1 MAKYKQESITAAFA
15 LDGLTCSSCSQS
27 VTEAIRSLSLRN
39 DNDQDI
45 GTDDTIDIEEK
56 KEAARMN
63 MNMHIAIDKD
73 SIQVALFP
81 EPKLTLV
88 YYSYST
94 GDSDSDGSSTA
105 RSENLEDRADI
116 IDQIIDC
123 IEGIGFGAELLST
136 TASNGDLSPDDQ
148 DIENGHQGAPN
159 TNVRRTVILK
169 VQQNALAVR
178 DFLKE
183 QEQQEHQDVHN
194 VKWMAAD
201 LGSSRAAAKK
211 RRFRSSQ
218 RAREDQE
225 SEHISGDTSTTT
237 ATATGASIE
246 LTYNTHTNGIRKII
260 SSIQTCPSV
269 QNLGGC
275 GTIEVIDPQ
284 SYQNMASKA
293 SRRRQ
298 QEIESYRRS
307 FLFAA
312 IFAVP
317 IAIISMVFV
326 HIPILRKILHTKPFL
341 NINWE
346 EILAFLLAT
355 PVQFYSGARFYKEAY
370 YSIRSRHLGMGF
382 LIASGT
388 TAAYL
393 YSVFVVIY
401 NAVRDT
407 GSSGE
412 MHMGADDSD
421 GGDHERLMQ
430 AFETSALLIMFVLL
444 GKYLESK
451 VKVSTSEALSELSKL
466 TPDTATLV
474 GVMSVDQDG
483 VENENTFQE
492 CEEESIPL
500 TLLQRNDVLLV
511 RPGEKVPTD
520 GTIVHG
526 TTTVDESMLT
536 GESVPVTKT
545 VGDTFIGGTMNI
557 DGSVRIHVETVGS
570 GTTLAKIIQ
579 LIESAQASKAPIQ
592 EFADYISARF
602 VPIVFGIS
610 ILTYIV
616 WASLL
621 QSSVLDSVKYDWAY
635 RNEGLNDWT
644 LPLLFS
650 ISCLVIACPC
660 ALGLATP
667 TAVMVG
673 SGVGA
678 KYGVLIKG
686 GEALERAS
694 KVDVVVFDKTGKYA
708 CAFEFLFAL

>member
-1 MAKYKQESITAAFA
+1 
-15 LDGLTCSSCSQS
+15 
-27 VTEAIRSLSLRN
+27 
-39 DNDQDI
+39 
-45 GTDDTIDIEEK
+45 
-56 KEAARMN
+56 
-63 MNMHIAIDKD
+63 
-73 SIQVALFP
+73 
-81 EPKLTLV
+81 
-88 YYSYST
+88 
-94 GDSDSDGSSTA
+94 
-105 RSENLEDRADI
+105 
-116 IDQIIDC
+116 
-123 IEGIGFGAELLST
+123 
-136 TASNGDLSPDDQ
+136 
-148 DIENGHQGAPN
+148 
-159 TNVRRTVILK
+159 
-169 VQQNALAVR
+169 
-178 DFLKE
+178 
-183 QEQQEHQDVHN
+183 
-194 VKWMAAD
+194 
-201 LGSSRAAAKK
+201 
-211 RRFRSSQ
+211 
-218 RAREDQE
+218 
-225 SEHISGDTSTTT
+225 
-237 ATATGASIE
+237 
-246 LTYNTHTNGIRKII
+246 
-260 SSIQTCPSV
+260 
-269 QNLGGC
+269 
-275 GTIEVIDPQ
+275 
-284 SYQNMASKA
+284 
-293 SRRRQ
+293 
-298 QEIESYRRS
+298 
-307 FLFAA
+307 
-312 IFAVP
+312 
-317 IAIISMVFV
+317 
-326 HIPILRKILHTKPFL
+326 
-341 NINWE
+341 
-346 EILAFLLAT
+346 
-355 PVQFYSGARFYKEAY
+355 
-370 YSIRSRHLGMGF
+370 
-382 LIASGT
+382 
-388 TAAYL
+388 
-393 YSVFVVIY
+393 
-401 NAVRDT
+401 
-407 GSSGE
+407 
-412 MHMGADDSD
+412 
-421 GGDHERLMQ
+421 MQ

-708 CAFEFLFAL
+708 CTFEFLFAL